1 MQRVPRL
8 IASSAILSCVVSVL
22 PGCAGGGSSEPV
34 SGTPAPGESN
44 VIPIS
49 VNNNLSP
56 RTSVTVRLIND
67 GVIRILGGVGGGAER
82 TFDVGSP
89 GLTGQH
95 RLSATGTG
103 LDQEVLSQPFTL
115 SANSTVGWTLAGNSL
130 LVGERLGEPL
140 EQRNREP

>member
-1 MQRVPRL
+1 MQRVPR
-8 IASSAILSCVVSVL
+8 IIVSSAIVAAVVF
-22 PGCAGGGSSEPV
+22 PGCAGGGSSQPDPGPTV
-34 SGTPAPGESN
+34 SGESIVTP
-44 VIPIS
+44 IF

-56 RTSVTVRLIND
+56 RASVTVRLISD
-67 GVIRILGGVGGGAER
+67 GVTRILGGVGGGAER

-115 SANSTVGWTLAGNSL
+115 SANSTVGWTLVGNSL